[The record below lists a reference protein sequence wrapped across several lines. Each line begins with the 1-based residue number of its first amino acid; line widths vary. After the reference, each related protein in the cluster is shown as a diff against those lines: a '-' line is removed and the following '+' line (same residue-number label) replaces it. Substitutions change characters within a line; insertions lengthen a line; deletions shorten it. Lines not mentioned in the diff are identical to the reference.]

1 MDGRREGRNGKCVL
15 RVGSSITNTC
25 QQGGNH
31 RAHTSLPAAG
41 DPVLEAGCK
50 SLLPGITTSVFHS
63 SHLQQRF
70 RTENI
75 YWFILP
81 HIRGDSSHIFH
92 VFVENAIT
100 KHRLHPE
107 VTAASLNSLY
117 CCLKKKSLIT
127 PQMNMLQKSLFILSF
142 TGFLEEN
149 SLNESLMK
157 TLNWQRESA
166 LNIWSRFQKE
176 FNTFISRVLSTWIW
190 SQKILCVSTRLVQ
203 VSNSS
208 TLDLQED

>member
-15 RVGSSITNTC
+15 RVGSSVTNTC

-63 SHLQQRF
+63 SHLWQRF

-117 CCLKKKSLIT
+117 CCLKKKVWLLPKWICYR
-127 PQMNMLQKSLFILSF
+127 SLFLFCLSQ
-142 TGFLEEN
+142 GFWRR
-149 SLNESLMK
+149 
-157 TLNWQRESA
+157 TLWTNHWWRLWTDRE
-166 LNIWSRFQKE
+166 
-176 FNTFISRVLSTWIW
+176 RVH
-190 SQKILCVSTRLVQ
+190 
-203 VSNSS
+203 
-208 TLDLQED
+208 

>member
-15 RVGSSITNTC
+15 RVGSSVTNTC

>member
-15 RVGSSITNTC
+15 GVGSSVMNMC

-63 SHLQQRF
+63 SHLRQRF

-117 CCLKKKSLIT
+117 CCLKKKVWLLPKWICYR
-127 PQMNMLQKSLFILSF
+127 SLFLFCLSQ
-142 TGFLEEN
+142 GFWRR
-149 SLNESLMK
+149 
-157 TLNWQRESA
+157 TLWTNHWWRLWTDRE
-166 LNIWSRFQKE
+166 
-176 FNTFISRVLSTWIW
+176 RVH
-190 SQKILCVSTRLVQ
+190 
-203 VSNSS
+203 
-208 TLDLQED
+208 